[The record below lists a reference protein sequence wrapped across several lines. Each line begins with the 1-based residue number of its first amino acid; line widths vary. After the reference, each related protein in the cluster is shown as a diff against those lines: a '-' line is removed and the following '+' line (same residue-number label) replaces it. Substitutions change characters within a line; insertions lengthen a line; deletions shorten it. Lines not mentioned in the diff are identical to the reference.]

1 MELEWERESRTSHTA
16 AALAGAFLG
25 AALGAD
31 CFLAAQQLLGFPAF
45 LCGGVM
51 SFCAVTGGELLSGRK
66 SRGGALLALPF
77 ILVWGCFANHFSFAL
92 TATPGDPSEIWKT
105 FTSMETIFSSNS
117 AIRYWLRLSGLMDMA
132 LAVWAVLYL
141 RARRDEILAS
151 AATQPCRTSHDPPL
165 ADMEFFLPWGPWIRP
180 VHVWTRI
187 GQGVCLALLFLCGW
201 MGALAGH
208 EQVWHCAMGG
218 MAVSVIFSASSRRR
232 SARIC
237 QARSI
242 LYVRAD
248 GELWCVAMNRIFDP
262 ELGVPLSRL
271 ARMWDKLSASRQKLF
286 RAAVAE
292 AVTDEDGTAY
302 PVQGSSLERQSRWE
316 WVVSNLKGTKSVIP
330 KVYPDFAPIP
340 GAERTKGPLPP
351 VWGETAAVLML
362 TVICTAVG
370 CGLGIG
376 MEHWETDVPAPPSQ
390 TETVLPDPIP
400 SASTDPEPVTTARV
414 PEEVRYYYLNGL
426 TFQTDAEFDVTLH
439 HIKDGKTDVDCR
451 ISVQYG
457 VGEEA
462 VWAALEKTPAD
473 QVRDLRPDSGELLWR
488 MGANTVAYQY
498 NLRTAYL
505 PDGQIV
511 HTGTALSERGTLFL
525 AEAAHGEE
533 ADAEI
538 VRGDLLYLLENFQ
551 FTGPAITEENYSE
564 QLRPAV
570 SMGFSYCGWG
580 YLKAP
585 DGLFGYDAFVSTF
598 LPCGGALNYYDNGLS
613 VMTSAHGLRVS
624 AAIVPSEG
632 TAMDVLD
639 QVYQDLKAAGRQYDE
654 QNVFEEAYS
663 PERNAACRV
672 TVYYDGGRTRLTVLY
687 TEGEWDGYYIFKEMT
702 CLPEEIDEEYLA
714 LFKEMEATCSFSVPY
729 MEEMGRYS
737 Q

>member
-1 MELEWERESRTSHTA
+1 MEWEQGGRTSHTA
-16 AALAGAFLG
+16 AAFAGAFLG

-31 CFLAAQQLLGFPAF
+31 CFLAVQQLLGLPAF
-45 LCGGVM
+45 LCGAVT

-77 ILVWGCFANHFSFAL
+77 VLAWGCFANHLSFAL
-92 TATPGDPSEIWKT
+92 AAAPGDPAEIWKAFAGT
-105 FTSMETIFSSNS
+105 QIMFASDS
-117 AIRYWLRLSGLMDMA
+117 AIRYWLRLSGLMDTA
-132 LAVWAVLYL
+132 LAVWVILYL
-141 RARRDEILAS
+141 RARRDEALAGI
-151 AATQPCRTSHDPPL
+151 AAQPCRISFDPPP
-165 ADMEFFLPWGPWIRP
+165 ADMEFFLPWEPWIRP
-180 VHVWTRI
+180 IHAGTRI

-208 EQVWHCAMGG
+208 ERVWRCAMDG
-218 MAVSVIFSASSRRR
+218 MAVSAIFAMSGGRR

-262 ELGVPLSRL
+262 ELHVPLSRL

-286 RAAVAE
+286 RAVVAE
-292 AVTDEDGTAY
+292 AVAAEDGTAY
-302 PVQGSSLERQSRWE
+302 LVQGSSLERQSRWE
-316 WVVSNLKGTKSVIP
+316 WVVSNLKGATSVIP
-330 KVYPDFAPIP
+330 KVYPNFSPIP
-340 GAERTKGPLPP
+340 GAERAKGPLPSL
-351 VWGETAAVLML
+351 WGEAAVAVIL
-362 TVICTAVG
+362 TVICTAAG
-370 CGLGIG
+370 CGLGLW
-376 MEHWETDVPAPPSQ
+376 MERGEADVPVPPSQ
-390 TETVLPDPIP
+390 TEAVLPDPVP
-400 SASTDPEPVTTARV
+400 SASVESEPVTAARV
-414 PEEVRYYYLNGL
+414 PEKVRCYYLNGL
-426 TFQTDAEFDVTLH
+426 TFQTDAGFDVTLH
-439 HIKDGKTDVDCR
+439 HIKDERTGVDCR
-451 ISVQYG
+451 ISMQYG

-473 QVRDLRPDSGELLWR
+473 QVRGLRPDSSELLWR
-488 MGANTVAYQY
+488 MGENTVVYQY

-511 HTGTALSERGTLFL
+511 HTGAALSERGTLFL
-525 AEAAHGEE
+525 AEAAHGGE
-533 ADAEI
+533 ADEET
-538 VRGDLLYLLENFQ
+538 VRGDLLYLLENLQ
-551 FTGPAITEENYSE
+551 FTGPAITEENYQE

-570 SMGFSYCGWG
+570 GMGFSYCGWA
-580 YLKAP
+580 YLRAP
-585 DGLFGYDAFVSTF
+585 DGLFGHDALVGTF
-598 LPCGGALNYYDNGLS
+598 LPCGGVLHYYDDGLS
-613 VMTSAHGLRVS
+613 VMTSVHGLRVS

-639 QVYQDLKAAGRQYDE
+639 QIYQDLKAAGRRYDE

-687 TEGEWDGYYIFKEMT
+687 TEGEWDGYYLFKEMT
-702 CLPEEIDEEYLA
+702 CLPEEIDEEYSA
-714 LFKEMEATCSFSVPY
+714 VFKEMEATCSFSVPY
-729 MEEMGRYS
+729 MEDMGRYS